1 MPRHESSLARKEEA
15 PSSER
20 RPVRVIGKIRKEELL
35 PPEHLEED
43 EDAAAVESIRRKIRG
58 EEASGVREMVREVPP
73 PPDDVLALTASF
85 QETTD
90 KLRPVSMEQARRQ
103 VEHGDRIWEF
113 VSAKLVENPY
123 AVTALG
129 YGDPKE
135 FGKYN
140 PATEYV
146 RTLAKYKKAAEEG
159 DEAKKTRELDRLGVM
174 NDALGI
180 EGNAIVQSVMEKED
194 LGHAHLKKM
203 DALKRQAAAEL
214 GRAGSDY
221 ERMNVQMSIGKAK
234 GLVRHPDQLWEQ
246 AIKSM
251 KNIEGPDPA
260 IATNLVFAVAAY
272 NEAVRK
278 LDNERVPKLRDA
290 VMGMAHAMGMRQNA
304 LLQSE
309 MLAYDETLSVKN
321 PFER

>member
-1 MPRHESSLARKEEA
+1 MPRHESPLARKEEA

-43 EDAAAVESIRRKIRG
+43 EDAAAAESIRRKIRG
-58 EEASGVREMVREVPP
+58 EKVSGVHEIARDVPP
-73 PPDDVLALTASF
+73 PPEEVLALAERF
-85 QETTD
+85 QQTTE
-90 KLRPVSMEQARRQ
+90 KLRPVSMEQARRLI
-103 VEHGDRIWEF
+103 EHGDRIWEF
-113 VSAKLVENPY
+113 VSGKLVENPY

-159 DEAKKTRELDRLGVM
+159 DDAKKTRELDRLGVM

-194 LGHAHLKKM
+194 LGHANLKKM
-203 DALKRQAAAEL
+203 DALKRQAATEL
-214 GRAGSDY
+214 GRAGTQY
-221 ERMNVQMSIGKAK
+221 EQLNVQMNIGKAK
-234 GLVRHPDQLWEQ
+234 GLVRHPEQLWEH

-251 KNIEGPDPA
+251 KDIEGPDPA
-260 IATNLVFAVAAY
+260 VATNLVFAVAAY

-278 LDNERVPKLRDA
+278 LDNKRVPELRSV
-290 VMGMAHAMGMRQNA
+290 VMDMAHAMGMQHNA

-309 MLAYDETLSVKN
+309 MLSYDESMSVKN
-321 PFER
+321 PFE